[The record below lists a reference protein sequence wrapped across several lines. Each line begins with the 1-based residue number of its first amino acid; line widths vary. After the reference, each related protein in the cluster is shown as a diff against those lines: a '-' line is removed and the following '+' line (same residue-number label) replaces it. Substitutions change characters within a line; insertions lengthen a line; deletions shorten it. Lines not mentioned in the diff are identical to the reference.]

1 MEWLHII
8 NCTLA
13 IIFCLLYSYQVFY
26 IIYGCVTKPKVY
38 EKTNQTNRYAVL
50 IPARNEQSVIG
61 QLVDSVKAQDYPSHL
76 VDVYVT
82 ADNCTD
88 KTFDI
93 AKEHG
98 AIVFERFNDKLKG
111 KGYTM
116 NFMIGKI
123 FEQKGT
129 DYYDGFFVFDADN
142 LMDPN
147 YITEMDK
154 CFCAGNRIITS
165 HRNSKNYDTNWITA
179 GYSLWFLREAKLLN
193 NVRSLLKTS
202 CAVSGTGFMIH
213 KDVLKRQNG
222 WKHYLL
228 TEDIEFTVDN
238 VLQGEKI
245 SYCHDAIFYDEQPE
259 TFKASW
265 DQRLRWSKGFLQV
278 FRQYGGKM
286 FKKVITKHD
295 FSCYDMLMTISP
307 AFITTLITV
316 TVNLSALAYAMM
328 ILPEEVPYVLGEM
341 LYTVGSIYITLFI
354 LGIVSGISEWEHI
367 RCSLY
372 KKIKSFFTFPLFM
385 LTYVPISITALFT
398 KVQWKEIEHKVSTT
412 IDLIDKTK

>member
-1 MEWLHII
+1 MEWLHIV

-13 IIFCLLYSYQVFY
+13 IIFCLLYSYQVIY
-26 IIYGCVTKPKVY
+26 IIYGCITKPKVY
-38 EKTNQTNRYAVL
+38 EKTQQTNRYAVL
-50 IPARNEQSVIG
+50 IPARNEQAVIG
-61 QLVDSVKAQDYPSHL
+61 QLIDSIKAQDYPSHL
-76 VDVYVT
+76 VDIYVT

-123 FEQKGT
+123 FEQKGY
-129 DYYDGFFVFDADN
+129 DYYDAYFVFDADN
-142 LMDPN
+142 LMDPD

-245 SYCHDAIFYDEQPE
+245 SYCHTAIFYDEQPE

-278 FRQYGGKM
+278 FRRYGGKM
-286 FKKVITKHD
+286 FKKVITKGD

-307 AFITTLITV
+307 AFITTLISV
-316 TVNLSALAYAMM
+316 TVNLSALAYTMM
-328 ILPEEVPYVLGEM
+328 VLPEEVPYVIGEM
-341 LYTVGSIYITLFI
+341 LYTVGSIYVTLFV
-354 LGIVSGISEWEHI
+354 LGVISGISEWKHI
-367 RCSLY
+367 RCSIY

-398 KVQWKEIEHKVSTT
+398 KVQWKEIQHKVSST
-412 IDLIDKTK
+412 IDLMDNSK